1 MSDYYSEGILT
12 NEFITVVSGLP
23 RSGTSM
29 MMKMLQAGN
38 MPLLIDDMRI
48 PDEDNP
54 RGYFEFERVKDLEHD
69 NSWLDIARGRAVKI
83 VSPLLRYVSMD
94 AGYRYRIIFMLRNVN
109 EILMSQRKMASRLN
123 PGEDGIEDALLMKNY
138 SVHLKEIQEWA
149 NRQENMDVMYLQY
162 ADVLMNPLAAARHIC
177 NFLGLGLNTREMS
190 AVIDGS
196 LYRQRA
202 NKPGGNHNAV
212 PAEEDSES
220 EIIAERLRH
229 LGYL

>member
-1 MSDYYSEGILT
+1 MSDYYSKGTLT

-83 VSPLLRYVSMD
+83 VSPLLQYVNMD
-94 AGYRYRIIFMLRNVN
+94 TGYRYRIIFMLRNVN

-123 PGEDGIEDALLMKNY
+123 PEEDGIEEALLMKNY

-149 NRQENMDVMYLQY
+149 NRQENMDIMYLQY
-162 ADVLMNPLAAARHIC
+162 ADVVMNPFAAAQYIC

-202 NKPGGNHNAV
+202 NKPCDNHNAV